1 MELEDLRLAAYRS
14 FAETGRAPSTAMLAE
29 QLETNSAEI
38 NSGLEMLAHNRHV
51 VLNRDDDIVMAHPF
65 SAVPLG
71 YAVMGSTTLWS
82 RQHCGGVAAHGTPS
96 RCLSLC
102 TKLSRCWSRPDA
114 RRAAP
119 HTHGTS
125 A

>member
-38 NSGLEMLAHNRHV
+38 NSGLEVLAHNRHV

-71 YAVMGSTTLWS
+71 YAVMGSTTLWA
-82 RQHCGGVAAHGTPS
+82 RQHCGLDNTVVGWLRMG
-96 RCLSLC
+96 LL
-102 TKLSRCWSRPDA
+102 
-114 RRAAP
+114 RAA
-119 HTHGTS
+119 S
-125 A
+125 ACARS